1 MRWMIL
7 SLAACTAEPPRL
19 YSVPVTADP
28 VDGPTW
34 TTADGV
40 AITLTEAT
48 LTFADLRLYTPP
60 AAIVVWPSLV
70 PTASAHPGAALRGE
84 TAGELL
90 GTWTVD
96 LLGGPVQLGSASCYL
111 GAFATASLQLAGALT
126 LHGAATPA
134 TGEPVAFTFD
144 TTLSDVAEDL
154 LFETTLTP
162 DSALILSVHAA
173 ALLSHVDW
181 STAPVETALTLNDG
195 ALGNVVAFGARSA
208 DTWTLAVSP

>member
-1 MRWMIL
+1 MRWLIL

-28 VDGPTW
+28 VDGASW

-60 AAIVVWPSLV
+60 AAIVAWPSLV
-70 PTASAHPGAALRGE
+70 PTAYGHPGAALRGE

-96 LLGGPVQLGSASCYL
+96 LLDGPVQLGSASCYL
-111 GAFATASLQLAGALT
+111 GAFATASLQLTGALT
-126 LHGAATPA
+126 SHGTATPA
-134 TGEPVAFTFD
+134 GGEPVAFTFD
-144 TTLSDVAEDL
+144 ASLSDSAEDL
-154 LFETTLTP
+154 FFETTLTP
-162 DSALILSVHAA
+162 DSALTLSIHSAS
-173 ALLSHVDW
+173 LLRHVDW
-181 STAPVETALTLNDG
+181 STAKVESALTLNDG
-195 ALGNVVAFGARSA
+195 ALATTVAFGARSA
-208 DTWTLAVSP
+208 DTWTLAVTP